1 MKLQPRA
8 PLQSRAPRQP
18 RAPLPRDIHYCHP
31 AEEVRV
37 FSGLAPRWRL
47 LRACQKGIACP
58 RCGEGPCLSRPVCL
72 ERLWA
77 YAAQRRREKYP
88 LPAANIEIIRKTLKD
103 NIETSV
109 PMALDAAIDH
119 GLVRLERIKDSTEVQ
134 WVDAV

>member
-1 MKLQPRA
+1 MKLLTRA
-8 PLQSRAPRQP
+8 SRQP

-88 LPAANIEIIRKTLKD
+88 LQEAYIAYVRKVISDGLEATGQV
-103 NIETSV
+103 NETA
-109 PMALDAAIDH
+109 MNTAIDH

>member
-1 MKLQPRA
+1 MKLQP
-8 PLQSRAPRQP
+8 RAPRQP

-77 YAAQRRREKYP
+77 YAAQRRREKHP
-88 LPAANIEIIRKTLKD
+88 LPAANVEVIRQA
-103 NIETSV
+103 IHSG
-109 PMALDAAIDH
+109 MAIDAALNTAIDH
-119 GLVRLERIKDSTEVQ
+119 GLVRLERLPNSTEVQ

>member
-1 MKLQPRA
+1 MKLQP
-8 PLQSRAPRQP
+8 RAPRQP

-37 FSGLAPRWRL
+37 ISGLAPRWRL

-88 LPAANIEIIRKTLKD
+88 LPAANVEIIRKTLKD
-103 NIETSV
+103 NIETSI

-119 GLVRLERIKDSTEVQ
+119 GLVRLERVKDSTEVQ

>member
-1 MKLQPRA
+1 MKLQP
-8 PLQSRAPRQP
+8 RAPRQP

-37 FSGLAPRWRL
+37 ISGLAPRWRL

-88 LPAANIEIIRKTLKD
+88 LPTANIEAIKQSLSGDTLRD
-103 NIETSV
+103 L
-109 PMALDAAIDH
+109 ALNTAIDH

>member
-1 MKLQPRA
+1 MKLQP
-8 PLQSRAPRQP
+8 RAPRQP

-77 YAAQRRREKYP
+77 YAAQRRREKTGP
-88 LPAANIEIIRKTLKD
+88 RILATIRDGLATTPATSPAAEDILN
-103 NIETSV
+103 
-109 PMALDAAIDH
+109 AAIDH

>member
-1 MKLQPRA
+1 MKLQP
-8 PLQSRAPRQP
+8 RAPRQP

-31 AEEVRV
+31 TEEVRV

-58 RCGEGPCLSRPVCL
+58 RCGDRPCLSRPVCL

-88 LPAANIEIIRKTLKD
+88 LPAANVEVIRQSIAMPPWMASAL
-103 NIETSV
+103 NI
-109 PMALDAAIDH
+109 AIHH
-119 GLVRLERIKDSTEVQ
+119 GLVRLERLPDSTEVQ

>member
-1 MKLQPRA
+1 MKLQPRD
-8 PLQSRAPRQP
+8 PRQP
-18 RAPLPRDIHYCHP
+18 RAPLLRDIHYCHP

-58 RCGEGPCLSRPVCL
+58 RCGEGPCLSRPVSL
-72 ERLWA
+72 EHLWA

-88 LPAANIEIIRKTLKD
+88 LLAAYVEEIRHALRDNSEDLDGPLSLNI
-103 NIETSV
+103 
-109 PMALDAAIDH
+109 AIHH
-119 GLVRLERIKDSTEVQ
+119 GLVRLERLPDSTEVQ

>member
-1 MKLQPRA
+1 MKLQP
-8 PLQSRAPRQP
+8 RAPRQP

-31 AEEVRV
+31 TEEVRV
-37 FSGLAPRWRL
+37 ISGLAPRWRL

-88 LPAANIEIIRKTLKD
+88 LPAANVEIIRKTLKD
-103 NIETSV
+103 NIETST
-109 PMALDAAIDH
+109 PKALDAAIDH